1 MKNIDKLLESDDLYN
16 SMLHSGLGWNLSMIG
31 LVALGVRIDHE
42 DESTVKVSVPI
53 SSAFD
58 DHIMDPDEMSQFV
71 KKILTDN
78 GFLKDRKLLS
88 KTRKNEVVTKE
99 LYRQNF
105 LVLLK
110 GSGILLLT

>member
-1 MKNIDKLLESDDLYN
+1 MKNINKLFESDDVYN

-31 LVALGVRIDHE
+31 LVALGVKIEYE
-42 DESTVKVSVPI
+42 DSNTVKISVPA

-58 DHIMDPDEMSQFV
+58 ERIMYPDEMSQFV

-88 KTRKNEVVTKE
+88 RTRENEVVTKE
-99 LYRQNF
+99 LYHQNF

-110 GSGILLLT
+110 GSGIL